1 MFTNWRIGPFANL
14 HWIHI
19 QCFLYAYISFLF
31 VTIKLHISTSVSVFL
46 RSINPLYTYLS
57 LTLFYTHHSAIYIH
71 TLPLFR
77 NTPHSYSYLYLC
89 ISSLC
94 QPFIYLSSLTL
105 FYTRN
110 SAFSRHVRST
120 SMIHVSPL
128 LKTPPTT
135 HFAFTVL
142 CAPRQSQHPIQL
154 HCISLGDAY
163 PLHMFLTVV
172 TYLFNNEEKQQQHQ
186 RLKGEVNFGWRIA

>member
-1 MFTNWRIGPFANL
+1 MA
-14 HWIHI
+14 H
-19 QCFLYAYISFLF
+19 
-31 VTIKLHISTSVSVFL
+31 
-46 RSINPLYTYLS
+46 RSLCKSSLNTY
-57 LTLFYTHHSAIYIH
+57 
-71 TLPLFR
+71 PLFSICINFIPLR
-77 NTPHSYSYLYLC
+77 NNHTIYSHLRQCIPSFYQLFIYQSLVDAFLHSPFCNLYSHPSSSQKHTTYSHIYQC

-120 SMIHVSPL
+120 SMIHISPL

-163 PLHMFLTVV
+163 PLHMSLPAV
-172 TYLFNNEEKQQQHQ
+172 TYPFNSSRTTRKNYNST
-186 RLKGEVNFGWRIA
+186 RG